1 MSEDLATREY
11 SQAQIS
17 LTGKMVLDKVCLQQ
31 NSGCVELFEFL
42 GVTEMKGLPES
53 VGGVLGLAIGVTPQ
67 GSD

>member
-1 MSEDLATREY
+1 
-11 SQAQIS
+11 
-17 LTGKMVLDKVCLQQ
+17 MVLDKVCLQQ

-53 VGGVLGLAIGVTPQ
+53 VGGVLGLAIGVKPQ